1 MDRRRLT
8 NIVIGLVFVTGLAV
22 LLYPLVADLWNSWR
36 EEQLISSYDA
46 TTAVEAASDD
56 ALVAGKTVDEWVD
69 LATAYNATLKGKGI
83 PDAFAIHSA
92 QESSEYLGQLA
103 YRDDDMMGYIQI
115 PKIGQSLPIYH
126 GTSDAVLAKGV
137 GHLQGSALPVGGAST
152 HCVLSAHRGLPS
164 ASLFTDLD
172 KLETGDHFY
181 LHVLDRVLAYEVDQ
195 VQVVEPDQTQS
206 LDVTEGEDL
215 VTLVTCTP
223 YGVNTQRLL
232 VRGRRVVY
240 DADVAGAEV
249 AAGPTWSIF
258 TQYWVWVLAG
268 LLLVA
273 LFVMTLLRGEKRR
286 EQNRVRAA
294 RHMARPAGG
303 RRGHE

>member
-1 MDRRRLT
+1 MNRHRLT

-46 TTAVEAASDD
+46 TTVVEASGENATI
-56 ALVAGKTVDEWVD
+56 AGKSAEEWIAS
-69 LATAYNATLKGKGI
+69 ATAYNATLEGRGI

-92 QESSEYLGQLA
+92 QESAEYLGQLA

-172 KLETGDHFY
+172 KLEIGDHFY
-181 LHVLDRVLAYEVDQ
+181 LHVLDKILAYEVDQ
-195 VQVVEPDQTQS
+195 VEVVEPDQTQS
-206 LDVTEGEDL
+206 LDVTQGEDL

-232 VRGRRVVY
+232 VRGHRVAY
-240 DADVAGAEV
+240 DTDVAETEV
-249 AAGPTWSIF
+249 AAGPAWSIF
-258 TQYWVWVLAG
+258 TQYWVWVVAG

-273 LFVMTLLRGEKRR
+273 LFVVTLLRGEKRR
-286 EQNRVRAA
+286 DRSRARVA